1 MQKTLDPSAAPV
13 LSLKSTMKRRLGKK
27 IGAAI
32 LFAIL
37 ILAALIYAPVWDTAP
52 PDVADLAVVRT
63 EVPPEENAYTF
74 FLQATNALRRRAD
87 GLLSQYRQGL
97 TNDDVEVSATL
108 ATNQPVITWIRLG
121 VERRHCQLPVVG
133 KWRPG
138 IVTDLPISDF
148 LEIGRLLAAQ
158 ARFERIQGRMSEA
171 TDAALLLM
179 RYGRRLHQAS
189 GLIVEYLVASA
200 VVSMG
205 ATQAEDLARDRQ
217 CGAAD
222 RARLIAGLEELE
234 STGAGLA
241 NVAKGESLFIANMLW
256 QYKTGTASQD
266 DFVYAF
272 ESGLKR
278 SLLSL
283 LGRALCFPSYFF
295 QYNRTHHWIVDDYR
309 LLIAHVSSTYV
320 DHPLRD
326 RDMAP
331 GNVVSE
337 DSTRDTAFRR
347 PPSHETRWPFANA
360 LGLRFWHAQRKTLDS
375 VVRNACRMEFH
386 VSTTRL
392 LLACRAYDEATGHLP
407 ETLEALVPDHLP
419 AVPRDPFDGE
429 PFRYSAERR
438 LVYSV
443 GENLADDGGTDDERP
458 GRWWRAKDLVFEL
471 TAREPEP

>member
-13 LSLKSTMKRRLGKK
+13 LSLKSTMKRRLGQK

-138 IVTDLPISDF
+138 IVTDLPISVF

-179 RYGRRLHQAS
+179 RYGSRLQHAS

-205 ATQAEDLARDRQ
+205 VTQAEDLARDRR
-217 CGAAD
+217 CGAEE
-222 RARLIAGLEELE
+222 RERLIAGLAELE
-234 STGAGLA
+234 STGAGWA
-241 NVAKGESLFIANMLW
+241 NVVRGESLFTADMLRQSKAGTTI
-256 QYKTGTASQD
+256 QY
-266 DFVYAF
+266 DFVYGI

-283 LGRALCFPSYFF
+283 LGRALCFSSYFL
-295 QYNRTHHWIVDDYR
+295 QYNRTRHWMVDDYR
-309 LLIAHVSSTYV
+309 LLIAHASSTYA

-326 RDMAP
+326 
-331 GNVVSE
+331 S
-337 DSTRDTAFRR
+337 DTAAATSGNASEADGLLAKRSQAHR
-347 PPSHETRWPFANA
+347 PRWPFANA
-360 LGLRFWHAQRKTLDS
+360 LGLRIWHAQRRTLGS
-375 VVRNACRMEFH
+375 VVRNAYRKEFH
-386 VSTTRL
+386 VSATRL
-392 LLACRAYDEATGHLP
+392 LLACRAYEEATGHLP

-443 GENLADDGGTDDERP
+443 GENLADDGGTGDERP
-458 GRWWRAKDLVFEL
+458 GRWWREKDLVFNL
-471 TAREPEP
+471 AAREPEP